1 MQHQNAMMLQ
11 TLITGMSNMQPPSYS
26 STLEMSRKKYFEV
39 PLQPI
44 ATFLGRDSVL
54 SRIEAHFSN
63 TASNQQLRFAIH
75 GLGGSGK
82 TQIALKYAFDHR
94 PDYDSIFFVN
104 ASSIDSLIRDFTK
117 IHQML
122 QLAAIDNDENK
133 IECVKRWFARTDNTK
148 WLLIFDNADD
158 LEEIDLSYYFP
169 VTNYGNVLIT
179 TRDFRVEHPDLATH
193 ALPLDVLDLED
204 AQTLLISRAGIKTP
218 TDADDQNAALIVKE
232 LGFLPLA
239 IDQAGAYVQTRRKS
253 LGEYYSMYHAH
264 QASLL
269 GYRSKLSKH
278 EKTVMTTWEL
288 SFNRIEEESPEIAEF
303 LLLLCQYDPAGIPD
317 ALLKKGCTPQPVFG
331 QDGELMTLAPEKD
344 LVPASMISLLG
355 DDFTFDEAV
364 EKLLSFSLVQR
375 SSDQPSEDSLKQ
387 FFLHPLVKFCGM
399 TRASEEAQKKSFE
412 DAICITSHAFP
423 MGNLDGWYVSY
434 CPYVEKLVLTHI
446 FKGIRH
452 SAFRFFLKL
461 STCADD
467 SRRLESSE
475 WHFQD
480 LPT

>member
-1 MQHQNAMMLQ
+1 MLTRLEEASTRTDENFTSMQHQNAMMLQ
-11 TLITGMSNMQPPSYS
+11 TLITGMSNMKPPSYS
-26 STLEMSRKKYFEV
+26 SASETSGKKYFEV
-39 PLQPI
+39 PLQPT

-54 SRIEAHFSN
+54 SQIEAHYSN
-63 TASNQQLRFAIH
+63 AASNQQLRFAIH

-82 TQIALKYAFDHR
+82 TQIALKYAFNHR
-94 PDYDSIFFVN
+94 PDYDSIFFLN
-104 ASSIDSLIRDFTK
+104 ASSIDSLTRDFTK
-117 IHQML
+117 IHQIL

-133 IECVKRWFARTDNTK
+133 IECVKRWFARTDNTN

-158 LEEIDLSYYFP
+158 LEEIDLSSYFP

-204 AQTLLISRAGIKTP
+204 AQTLLINRAGIKTP

-253 LGEYYSMYHAH
+253 LGEYYSMYQAH

-278 EKTVMTTWEL
+278 EKTVLTTWEL

-331 QDGELMTLAPEKD
+331 QDGELMTLAPEID
-344 LVPASMISLLG
+344 LVPESMIKLLG

-387 FFLHPLVKFCGM
+387 FFLHPLVQFCGM

-423 MGNLDGWYVSY
+423 MGNLDEWYVSY
-434 CPYVEKLVLTHI
+434 CP
-446 FKGIRH
+446 
-452 SAFRFFLKL
+452 
-461 STCADD
+461 
-467 SRRLESSE
+467 
-475 WHFQD
+475 
-480 LPT
+480 